1 MARLTGKNILFIIPK
16 DYYNE
21 DELDPLLEIMKQEEA
36 RVLVASSKLK
46 DAVGMKTGRF
56 TPDVLIV
63 DAIEGITGDS
73 YVTGG
78 TGTRQ
83 IIGIFHGVILI
94 GGKGARSYL
103 WKNDLVRLLIAD
115 RHRSGMVVGAIGLA
129 VPTLIQANLI
139 NEFNVAADK
148 DDKHTLKELE
158 KANIQLSENSVA
170 TLDRVI
176 TAANASA
183 VKEFSEIFITEVS
196 KTSKK

>member
-16 DYYNE
+16 DYYSE
-21 DELDPLLEIMKQEEA
+21 DELDPLMEIMKQEEA
-36 RVLVASSKLK
+36 KVLIASSKLK
-46 DAVGMKTGRF
+46 DAVGMKTGKI

-103 WKNDLVRLLIAD
+103 WKNDLVRLLISD
-115 RHRSGMVVGAIGLA
+115 RHRCGMIVGAIGLA
-129 VPTLIQANLI
+129 VPSLIQANLI
-139 NEFNVAADK
+139 SEFDVAADN
-148 DDKHTLKELE
+148 DKHTLKALE
-158 KANIQLSENSVA
+158 KANIKQSENSVA
-170 TLDRVI
+170 VYNRII

-183 VKEFSEIFITEVS
+183 VNEFAETFINEVS